1 MREIGIKG
9 VDGEHHLSIIRVHEN
24 LVHYPSNNIS
34 SILKHQGGGGGRSRQ
49 WFVYDTNPPRFIN
62 EFYNFSYIL
71 RVGTGLGLVCKI

>member
-34 SILKHQGGGGGRSRQ
+34 SILKHQGGGGGEG
-49 WFVYDTNPPRFIN
+49 VDNGLYM
-62 EFYNFSYIL
+62 IL
-71 RVGTGLGLVCKI
+71 TLQGLLMSSTIFHTF

>member
-34 SILKHQGGGGGRSRQ
+34 SILKHQGGGGGGGVDNS
-49 WFVYDTNPPRFIN
+49 
-62 EFYNFSYIL
+62 FYML
-71 RVGTGLGLVCKI
+71 LTLQGLLMSSTIFHTF